1 MITSKNPDS
10 NFMMVIYEI
19 IFRFS
24 VLNSKTPDSDS
35 YVFILAKNQNFR
47 KLYVTL
53 LLYQFSRVYHNPS
66 WFSTGGI
73 ISSSGVINLF

>member
-47 KLYVTL
+47 KL
-53 LLYQFSRVYHNPS
+53 
-66 WFSTGGI
+66 
-73 ISSSGVINLF
+73 